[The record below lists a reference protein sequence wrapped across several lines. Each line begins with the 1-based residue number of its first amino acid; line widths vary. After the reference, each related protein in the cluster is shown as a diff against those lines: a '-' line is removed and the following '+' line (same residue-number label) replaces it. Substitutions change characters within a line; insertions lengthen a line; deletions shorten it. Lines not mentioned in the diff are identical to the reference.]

1 MEAKRRRDARKIK
14 DLQVSITPNRAT
26 EGPIVP
32 LWDEALPEEVLSNSY
47 IHCEDPK
54 EFFEYLSGLI
64 GNVYSGETVYD
75 HTNATMICT
84 IRKMEKSKSG
94 ADNGKS
100 VEVSKDY
107 KFEIA
112 LFASL
117 QYATKQS
124 EEDKKTNDDAEAN
137 KVDDEA
143 EAADDKY
150 HSNATNKENIFVVRC
165 RRILGDDLQFRK
177 LQKKVYLDGQQIFN
191 GLPDWAMK
199 MQKEDSFDKLL
210 NNWDNQDDDEIDEKE
225 YEGIEWAEEIVAQ

>member
-1 MEAKRRRDARKIK
+1 M
-14 DLQVSITPNRAT
+14 
-26 EGPIVP
+26 G
-32 LWDEALPEEVLSNSY
+32 DESLPEEVLSNSY

-94 ADNGKS
+94 IENGKT
-100 VEVSKDY
+100 VQVSKDY

-117 QYATKQS
+117 QYAPIQS
-124 EEDKKTNDDAEAN
+124 DDKKTNDAEADKEEVN

-143 EAADDKY
+143 EAA
-150 HSNATNKENIFVVRC
+150 
-165 RRILGDDLQFRK
+165 
-177 LQKKVYLDGQQIFN
+177 
-191 GLPDWAMK
+191 
-199 MQKEDSFDKLL
+199 
-210 NNWDNQDDDEIDEKE
+210 
-225 YEGIEWAEEIVAQ
+225 

>member
-1 MEAKRRRDARKIK
+1 LYDSK
-14 DLQVSITPNRAT
+14 D
-26 EGPIVP
+26 
-32 LWDEALPEEVLSNSY
+32 
-47 IHCEDPK
+47 
-54 EFFEYLSGLI
+54 
-64 GNVYSGETVYD
+64 
-75 HTNATMICT
+75 
-84 IRKMEKSKSG
+84 EKSKSG

-124 EEDKKTNDDAEAN
+124 EEDKKTNDVETDKEEAN

-210 NNWDNQDDDEIDEKE
+210 NNWDNQADDEIDEKE